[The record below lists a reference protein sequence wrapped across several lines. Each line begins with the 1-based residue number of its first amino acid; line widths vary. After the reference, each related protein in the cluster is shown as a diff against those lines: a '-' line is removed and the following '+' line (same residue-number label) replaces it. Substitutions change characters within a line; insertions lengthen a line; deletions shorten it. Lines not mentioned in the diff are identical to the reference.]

1 MVNYGRSGACVTCK
15 QRKVK
20 CDESHPGCQK
30 CQKIGRLCPGYPDQ
44 WDLAYRNENEVVRKK
59 VHWNSKNIQSIPSS
73 KLLMLENALADDR
86 LQAICLFFQDYTIST
101 CGPCPGWLYF
111 LPKMYQLSA
120 ASSLLHHAVCTTA
133 YANLAQKTERTDL
146 AIMAMSHYRESL
158 DIVKRTLLSPRTAVD
173 DYTMTG
179 VMLLGIYEC
188 INSTLVE
195 GPQYHHS
202 SGLETLADLRG
213 SLLMQGYGPSLLQI
227 VCCQMQRR
235 NLDHKT
241 APSPADER
249 LVKLL
254 DPTTLANR
262 MIINKFEVSKF
273 VAYVNTKILSGQISR
288 QWDGIWQEFQ
298 RLENEFLIWDV
309 EASQEFGF
317 VQVQRPSMTGD
328 KPYVY
333 HSYLGFWILS
343 IWNKHRAA
351 RTLLHQTLLEA
362 IDAIEYTSLESSPFA
377 LNEELHASSKSI
389 IQEMA
394 DFTFASI
401 PFSLGDVP
409 LPSTISGPKSVG
421 GYFLVWVLQVILRCP
436 FVSEAQRRQAKDA
449 LLRVGKQCGISYA
462 TIFAQQYGTSSRTVF
477 KPNHHDSVVLNN
489 MPPRGIAFGE

>member
-20 CDESHPGCQK
+20 CDESRPGCRK
-30 CQKIGRLCPGYPDQ
+30 CQRIGRSCPGYPNQ
-44 WDLAYRNENEVVRKK
+44 WDLAYRNENDVVQKK
-59 VHWNSKNIQSIPSS
+59 VHWNSKTIQRIPSA
-73 KLLMLENALADDR
+73 KMLMMESTLIDER

-133 YANLAQKTERTDL
+133 YANLAQKTERPDL

-158 DIVKRTLLSPRTAVD
+158 DIVKRTLLSPRIAVD
-173 DYTMTG
+173 DCTMTG

-195 GPQYHHS
+195 VPQYLHS

-235 NLDHKT
+235 TLDHKT

-254 DPTTLANR
+254 DPSTLPNR

-273 VAYVNTKILSGQISR
+273 VANVNAKIRSSQISR

-298 RLENEFLIWDV
+298 RLENKFLVWDG

-317 VQVQRPSMTGD
+317 VQIQQPSGAGD
-328 KPYVY
+328 KTFVY
-333 HSYLGFWILS
+333 HSYLGFWTLS

-351 RTLLHQTLLEA
+351 RIILHQTLLEA
-362 IDAIEYTSLESSPFA
+362 IDASEYSCSGSDPGA
-377 LNEELHASSKSI
+377 LDEELYASSKSI
-389 IQEMA
+389 IQDMA
-394 DFTFASI
+394 DFIFASI

-409 LPSTISGPKSVG
+409 LPSTINGPKSVG

-436 FVSEAQRRQAKDA
+436 FVTETQRHQARDA

-462 TIFAQQYGTSSRTVF
+462 TIFAQQYGASSPALF
-477 KPNHHDSVVLNN
+477 KPNHHDSVIINN
-489 MPPRGIAFGE
+489 MSPRGIAF